1 MLPLGIRLKTTENN
15 TLVSLDFYDRRV
27 IDQFSTNLSTFSPF
41 KKIIVQNGTYF
52 GLEFWG
58 VV

>member
-1 MLPLGIRLKTTENN
+1 MLPLGIRLKITENN

-27 IDQFSTNLSTFSPF
+27 IDKYSTNLSTFSPF
-41 KKIIVQNGTYF
+41 KNIIVQNGTYF